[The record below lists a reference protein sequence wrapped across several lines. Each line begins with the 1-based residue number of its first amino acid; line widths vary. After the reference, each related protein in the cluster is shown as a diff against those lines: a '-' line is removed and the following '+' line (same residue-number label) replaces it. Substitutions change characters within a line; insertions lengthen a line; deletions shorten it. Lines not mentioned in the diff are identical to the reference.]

1 MILSIKSEQRKGN
14 RFIMMTNDYS
24 SLIQSQFTNADS
36 GKRVRVWK
44 DIRQEL
50 SLGYQDVKKRD
61 KKNPF
66 STRAVARRTFESLQN
81 DPNATTFEVMI
92 AKRMLTDMEVIKGAL
107 GELVEANWLRRED
120 LSPQTGGKTKT
131 IYCINP
137 EIKNSLASK
146 S

>member
-61 KKNPF
+61 K
-66 STRAVARRTFESLQN
+66 RSLM
-81 DPNATTFEVMI
+81 D
-92 AKRMLTDMEVIKGAL
+92 RIKEFFA
-107 GELVEANWLRRED
+107 D
-120 LSPQTGGKTKT
+120 IKDF
-131 IYCINP
+131 P
-137 EIKNSLASK
+137 ENI
-146 S
+146 

>member
-61 KKNPF
+61 KRSLMDRIKEFFADIKDF
-66 STRAVARRTFESLQN
+66 SEN
-81 DPNATTFEVMI
+81 I
-92 AKRMLTDMEVIKGAL
+92 
-107 GELVEANWLRRED
+107 
-120 LSPQTGGKTKT
+120 
-131 IYCINP
+131 
-137 EIKNSLASK
+137 
-146 S
+146 